1 MLLVVAVCLDL
12 GPLPKMDPPPK
23 KQEACLEQ
31 RLLPHPRGNLVV
43 DLVGDLVVDLVGEG
57 LELPSQQL
65 VGLVEEDLQRRSQ
78 QRVGS
83 AASGLLPP
91 LLQVRLGASVLPP
104 LHPRLEALAPLLPSP
119 CLVAVV
125 ALVVVVAVA
134 LVVPVVALVVA
145 VVVVALVVVVV
156 AAALVVALVPR
167 QPQQQRL
174 PSVALVPLRLLRVAL
189 GDRLALV
196 PLRLLLALV
205 PLPLL
210 SALVPLRLLLAL
222 VPQPLLLALVPLPLL
237 LALVPLPLLSALARG
252 LLPPM
257 VDLLL
262 LGHSQPGT
270 V

>member
-1 MLLVVAVCLDL
+1 
-12 GPLPKMDPPPK
+12 
-23 KQEACLEQ
+23 
-31 RLLPHPRGNLVV
+31 
-43 DLVGDLVVDLVGEG
+43 
-57 LELPSQQL
+57 
-65 VGLVEEDLQRRSQ
+65 
-78 QRVGS
+78 
-83 AASGLLPP
+83 
-91 LLQVRLGASVLPP
+91 
-104 LHPRLEALAPLLPSP
+104 
-119 CLVAVV
+119 
-125 ALVVVVAVA
+125 
-134 LVVPVVALVVA
+134 
-145 VVVVALVVVVV
+145 VVV

-174 PSVALVPLRLLRVAL
+174 PSVALVPLRLLWVAL

-196 PLRLLLALV
+196 PLPLLLALV

-210 SALVPLRLLLAL
+210 SALVPLPLLLAL

-237 LALVPLPLLSALARG
+237 LASVPQPLLSALARG